1 MGDTEYEVKWPVAML
16 TYMGYA
22 IVILV
27 HLTSL
32 LFHFFACITSYLL
45 VFVIDWAYS

>member
-1 MGDTEYEVKWPVAML
+1 MDDTEYEVKWPVAML

-27 HLTSL
+27 SSPT
-32 LFHFFACITSYLL
+32 FFSPNKEDFCNFYTLYL
-45 VFVIDWAYS
+45 DWTYP